1 MSDRVTNPAGRLR
14 RSRHDGHQFSI
25 QWRDAIPAKCGPRPQ
40 RAVPLRLG
48 IGPHGVPC
56 RHRRRWLV
64 SPKFEPLLTDSRT
77 GVSVPGCYA
86 AFTSDCRPPLSDE
99 HWLSEVVLRE
109 ASDNDRI
116 RLLGLSWAP
125 DREIALYPR
134 SVANKVLWERHNHAL
149 WRLDATAGAT
159 FAALRRY

>member
-1 MSDRVTNPAGRLR
+1 M
-14 RSRHDGHQFSI
+14 
-25 QWRDAIPAKCGPRPQ
+25 
-40 RAVPLRLG
+40 
-48 IGPHGVPC
+48 
-56 RHRRRWLV
+56 
-64 SPKFEPLLTDSRT
+64 
-77 GVSVPGCYA
+77 
-86 AFTSDCRPPLSDE
+86 LSDE

-134 SVANKVLWERHNHAL
+134 SVANKVLCERHNHAL

-159 FAALRRY
+159 FAVLRRYQQDLSPRAGEWRHRATRHQGPATEFTYLGAWTGMIHLMNHLRFWTAT

>member
-1 MSDRVTNPAGRLR
+1 MPPSPAT
-14 RSRHDGHQFSI
+14 
-25 QWRDAIPAKCGPRPQ
+25 A
-40 RAVPLRLG
+40 RA
-48 IGPHGVPC
+48 
-56 RHRRRWLV
+56 
-64 SPKFEPLLTDSRT
+64 
-77 GVSVPGCYA
+77 A
-86 AFTSDCRPPLSDE
+86 LSDE

-149 WRLDATAGAT
+149 WRLDAPAGAT
-159 FAALRRY
+159 FAALRRYQQDLNAAADRQGSEFFLASGEVGKVAP